1 MLKISS
7 IAPIDLLVSFLL
19 GIVVLFCCNTAIFV
33 PPAFAV
39 TANPIE
45 VTVNLGNSAG
55 ELRFFPDN
63 FQFEAGKIYKL
74 ILTNPSPTK
83 HYFTAKDFAD
93 ASWTKKVDT
102 GKVEIKGAIHEL
114 EIRSDGSAEWVFVPM
129 KTGIFELHCSVNG
142 HTEAGMIGKIAIVNS

>member
-1 MLKISS
+1 MQKISS
-7 IAPIDLLVSFLL
+7 TVFSLLKSFLL
-19 GIVVLFCCNTAIFV
+19 AIVILFCCNIAIFA
-33 PPAFAV
+33 PPAFAA
-39 TANPIE
+39 TESPIE
-45 VTVNLGNSAG
+45 VKVNLGNTAG

-63 FQFEAGKIYKL
+63 FEFDTGKTYKL

-129 KTGIFELHCSVNG
+129 KAGTFELHCSVSG
-142 HTEAGMIGKIAIVNS
+142 HTEAGMVGKIAIVN